1 MRSDRA
7 DRAGRPPGRARG
19 TALGGRLGPWRAGQG
34 GRGHAV
40 RPRGCALLRC
50 TCGVRLS
57 RRAAS
62 GEQRGG
68 EVRPAAWRRRA
79 GMTVPSA
86 DGRSA
91 PRHDV
96 PAGPGARGFTWND
109 SYAPGRWVSASGPL
123 LHVERVPEALRAPP
137 RIERQCPRSGRG
149 GGSGVGV
156 ERGAGTGPDLV
167 RAPAAARLF
176 HVEPSGRRL
185 FDGEPSGDEMFHVE
199 PASRRLFDV
208 EPSCRRAAPPGYCP
222 GGRTVPRAPADPPT
236 SPWTR
241 PTR

>member
-1 MRSDRA
+1 MRSA
-7 DRAGRPPGRARG
+7 
-19 TALGGRLGPWRAGQG
+19 ALYVWRQ
-34 GRGHAV
+34 AV
-40 RPRGCALLRC
+40 
-50 TCGVRLS
+50 
-57 RRAAS
+57 AAS

-91 PRHDV
+91 PRHD
-96 PAGPGARGFTWND
+96 ALSGPGARGFTWND
-109 SYAPGRWVSASGPL
+109 SYAPGRWVSASGLL

-149 GGSGVGV
+149 GGSGAGV

-208 EPSCRRAAPPGYCP
+208 KRPVDALLHLGTAREDARFHVHQRIHRPHLGLDRPGSGLATLRPGRPRVAGAFDGSGRRRRPGAV
-222 GGRTVPRAPADPPT
+222 TVSRGTGPMAR
-236 SPWTR
+236 R
-241 PTR
+241 